1 MTISLAQ
8 HGIVPSIYIHFLSS
22 PPPPPHHHTHPQIG
36 EKFYPY
42 SLDKQNL
49 TFQELQGFFRE
60 DQQDEQVD
68 DPSYLAS
75 LVWDFVRQ
83 PGRSRDARQ
92 PSLTLPEVRGD
103 MRGDV

>member
-1 MTISLAQ
+1 MVYIVAPIYLSFPSL
-8 HGIVPSIYIHFLSS
+8 L
-22 PPPPPHHHTHPQIG
+22 PPPPYHHTHPQIG

-60 DQQDEQVD
+60 DQQDEQAD

-92 PSLTLPEVRGD
+92 PSLTLPEVRVG
-103 MRGDV
+103 V